1 MIFHK
6 NKIHWDNILIF
17 KELISNSQ
25 KLQSMEQKYYGHLVQ
40 NFSIN
45 CQYCT
50 VCILYWSKP
59 LHWLNPV
66 ISYSKDPKDEKKN
79 LSIIITFSMIE
90 ICKHY
95 NYPPKSNQS
104 FSRDEHF
111 TTDIEEQ
118 WHQEENTVD
127 VNQSCHSAT
136 LQKPPCCNLGDLGN
150 TGNPLMSLQTPD
162 LYRLEVARLNGGI
175 DHTVC
180 LLLKLLLG
188 IQI

>member
-1 MIFHK
+1 MGIWC
-6 NKIHWDNILIF
+6 KI
-17 KELISNSQ
+17 
-25 KLQSMEQKYYGHLVQ
+25 
-40 NFSIN
+40 FSIN

-118 WHQEENTVD
+118 WHQEETTVD